1 MRALRRSDFDWWIV
15 LDDDDPA
22 DLVGLWPGGAR
33 GRTLWLTRRR
43 GRDMEGEGRHVVMV
57 EGFTRREGQRYLRGR
72 LGPAVEA
79 GEMVS
84 NTFDEVDGLVRD
96 LGGTPLA
103 LALAASVLRENR
115 YTCAGYRDLLA
126 DRLDGLEG
134 LFPAEQTAE
143 GTSGHCSVGH
153 FPDRAEQ
160 WDPTRLASWAALMI
174 AGAHPAGVPAKIM
187 TTEAVRR
194 FLAGKG
200 EKHAGLSIDDLT
212 RTTRALE
219 SYSLISCTRYDT
231 GTELKIREVQMH
243 SLTARMTRLHLGPAA
258 VAEAVVAAADALM
271 ELWGTV
277 ENDPVAIWIYAA
289 TRSGST
295 GSAGMRSRH
304 RTEYIRC

>member
-15 LDDDDPA
+15 LDDVDDPA

-96 LGGTPLA
+96 LGGTPPPSLWPPA
-103 LALAASVLRENR
+103 CCGRIATPAPATA
-115 YTCAGYRDLLA
+115 TCSPTDWTGWKACSPPSRP
-126 DRLDGLEG
+126 RR
-134 LFPAEQTAE
+134 
-143 GTSGHCSVGH
+143 GTSAAGCSVGH

-174 AGAHPAGVPAKIM
+174 AVLNPAGVPAKIM

-194 FLAGKG
+194 FWLA
-200 EKHAGLSIDDLT
+200 
-212 RTTRALE
+212 RA
-219 SYSLISCTRYDT
+219 RNAPD
-231 GTELKIREVQMH
+231 
-243 SLTARMTRLHLGPAA
+243 
-258 VAEAVVAAADALM
+258 
-271 ELWGTV
+271 W
-277 ENDPVAIWIYAA
+277 
-289 TRSGST
+289 SGST
-295 GSAGMRSRH
+295 TSRAPRGRWS
-304 RTEYIRC
+304 RTA